1 MNMFVENQ
9 TPNKQ
14 NSVSRQGSGQNCI
27 WGTYEV
33 IIFKQQDQ
41 EQVDSIPKRCEYH

>member
-1 MNMFVENQ
+1 MFVEDR

-14 NSVSRQGSGQNCI
+14 NGMSRQGSGQNCI
-27 WGTYEV
+27 WGTYKV

-41 EQVDSIPKRCEYH
+41 EQVDSIRKCCQYL